1 MEPGYFTVVTEVGCV
16 IDRRCSQKGDKENLE
31 VAIGATGKQFFHK
44 ATVVGVV
51 GLDMVTGWSR
61 GRRIASG
68 TVGVVTTIDG
78 LDG

>member
-1 MEPGYFTVVTEVGCV
+1 MQSVRGQGKLGSS
-16 IDRRCSQKGDKENLE
+16 DRRDWQ
-31 VAIGATGKQFFHK
+31 AILPQSDRGWG
-44 ATVVGVV
+44 V